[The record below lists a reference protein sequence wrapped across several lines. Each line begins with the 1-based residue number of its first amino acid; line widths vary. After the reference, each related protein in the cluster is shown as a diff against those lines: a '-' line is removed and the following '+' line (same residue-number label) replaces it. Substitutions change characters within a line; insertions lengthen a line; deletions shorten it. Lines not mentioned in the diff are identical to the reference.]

1 MPDFDGFQKGVLA
14 MWRRL
19 LSVLLAA
26 GLLTVAVPARADL
39 LNGGSFDTTTL
50 FGPDNYSIAAN
61 LNNWLML
68 GYSLQAPGPSGAPG
82 DLFAQH
88 STAGGGTDFRLVQ
101 FIDASSLTAGQTL
114 TLEFDYIYAEA
125 AGFDPLARV
134 SLIGI
139 DASRTYSMFGG
150 AGVDGIF
157 NSAGDFGVA
166 APDVL
171 LAQLELPYIASWSLD
186 RTLSATLTD
195 SYAYIGVVFTS
206 GCFGTGTCNTLRGID
221 NVSLSLV
228 PEPGTLALL
237 SLGLAGIAAIR
248 RRV

>member
-1 MPDFDGFQKGVLA
+1 

-19 LSVLLAA
+19 LSILFAA
-26 GLLTVAVPARADL
+26 GLLSAALPARADL
-39 LNGGSFDTTTL
+39 LSGGSFNTTTL
-50 FGPDNYSIAAN
+50 FGPNNYSIATN
-61 LNNWLML
+61 LSKWLML
-68 GYSLQAPGPSGAPG
+68 GYSLQASGPSGVPD

-101 FIDASSLTAGQTL
+101 FIDAGSLTSGQTL

-125 AGFDPLARV
+125 TGFDPLARV

-139 DASRTYSMFGG
+139 DASRMYSMFGG

-171 LAQLELPYIASWSLD
+171 LAQLELPYIASWSMD
-186 RTLSATLTD
+186 RTLSATLAD

-221 NVSLSLV
+221 NVSLSTV

-237 SLGLAGIAAIR
+237 GLGLASLGAIR
-248 RRV
+248 RRSRMA